1 MFLKLG
7 RSRSE
12 PWKRVGGPMPKRWL
26 KDAVGIALVVF
37 HADAGGRFFGIQ
49 LKKSSGDKVLD
60 EAAVR
65 AVRAASGKVKRP
77 KELGTHDITIF
88 EEVRFQYGLK

>member
-1 MFLKLG
+1 M
-7 RSRSE
+7 
-12 PWKRVGGPMPKRWL
+12 
-26 KDAVGIALVVF
+26 
-37 HADAGGRFFGIQ
+37 
-49 LKKSSGDKVLD
+49 LD